1 MSHLQ
6 PTGLAPTRLTL
17 ILAGWLIGTALQ
29 LQQADWMT
37 LRLALLIFAAG
48 LGVWWLASRG
58 QASSH
63 RVARFGGTLAWC
75 LGAAMLAF
83 AVTDMRAQAFG
94 LEALD
99 PALEGRSL
107 RVTGRVETM
116 VQHNEHGSR
125 FRFKPLSA
133 HMDGQMVRLPA
144 HLDLAWYGN
153 TFDGGRDAPGGLL
166 EMWSQSTSTPLSVR
180 PGELWG
186 LTVRLKAP
194 HGASNPMGFDYELAM
209 WEQGIQAVGYVRTG
223 NKDEPPRRLAQTGWH
238 LVEQWRQTVRDRI
251 ESNVPDRRL
260 AGLISALV
268 VGDQKAIDRS
278 DWDIY
283 RATGVAHLM
292 SISGLHITMFAWLA
306 AGLLG
311 LVWRRSTR
319 LCMAMPAP
327 HAAMLGGLL
336 LAGAYAVFCGWGLPA
351 QRTLLML
358 LTFYVLRMTGR
369 RWPWG
374 HTWLLACVVVVAV
387 DPWALMQAG
396 FWLSF
401 VAVAILFATDP
412 GRLSP
417 SLGSASEASRSAPLA
432 RRFLAMVRE
441 QWLMTL
447 ALAPLS
453 LLLFGQ
459 VSLVGL
465 VANLVAI
472 PWVTLV
478 VTPLGMLGVF
488 LSPLW
493 SLAAW
498 ALQVL
503 SAVLAWFAQAPFAD
517 LHLARAPLWAGVAG
531 MMGAALCVMRLPP
544 ALRLAGVPLLLPVLF
559 WQVPRPPM
567 GEFELLAADI
577 GQGNAVIV
585 QTAGHA
591 LLYDA
596 GPRFSA
602 DNDAGHRVIV
612 PLLRALDLRL
622 NTVVISHR
630 DTDHVGGAAT
640 VLAQQPQ
647 AELITS
653 MQAASSMQAPDLV
666 RRCEAGQHWQWD
678 GVDFE
683 VLHPSGQDYEEDLK
697 PNPMSCVLRI
707 SNGQRA
713 ALLVGDLEKPQEARL
728 VAQGAPL
735 RADVLLVP
743 HHGSKTSSSD
753 AFLEAVQPRF
763 GLVQAAY
770 RNRYG
775 HPAASVMQRYQAHG
789 VHVLDTPHCGAQ
801 QWQSW
806 VPEQVQC
813 QRDKERR
820 YWHHRLPG

>member
-17 ILAGWLIGTALQ
+17 ILAGWLMGTALQ
-29 LQQADWMT
+29 LQQGDWMT
-37 LRLALLIFAAG
+37 LTQAVLLAALG
-48 LGVWWLASRG
+48 LAVWWLASRWRT
-58 QASSH
+58 SDH
-63 RVARFGGTLAWC
+63 RVARVSGTLAWC
-75 LGAAMLAF
+75 VGAAMLAF
-83 AVTDMRAQAFG
+83 AITDLRAQAFG
-94 LEALD
+94 LEALN

-107 RVTGRVETM
+107 WVTGHVETM
-116 VQHNEHGSR
+116 VQHNEHGTR

-133 HMDGQMVRLPA
+133 EMDGQAVQLPA

-153 TFDGGRDAPGGLL
+153 TVDGGRDGPGGLL
-166 EMWSQSTSTPLSVR
+166 EMWVQSSLTPQSVR

-209 WEQGIQAVGYVRTG
+209 WEQGVQAVGYVRTG
-223 NKDEPPRRLAQTGWH
+223 NKDEPPRRLAQTHRH

-251 ESNVPDRRL
+251 ESSVPERRL
-260 AGLISALV
+260 AGLIAALV
-268 VGDQKAIDRS
+268 VGDQRAIDRS
-278 DWDIY
+278 DWNIY

-311 LVWRRSTR
+311 WFWRRSAR

-358 LTFYVLRMTGR
+358 LTLYLLRMTGR

-374 HTWLLACVVVVAV
+374 HTWLLACTVVVAA

-401 VAVAILFATDP
+401 VAVGILFATDP
-412 GRLSP
+412 GRV
-417 SLGSASEASRSAPLA
+417 SAPHGTAAAVSRSAPLA

-478 VTPLGMLGVF
+478 VTPLGLLGVF

-493 SLAAW
+493 SVAAW
-498 ALQVL
+498 ALQGL
-503 SAVLAWFAQAPFAD
+503 TGVLAGFAQMPFAD
-517 LHLARAPLWAGVAG
+517 VHLARAPLWAGIAG

-559 WQVPRPPM
+559 WQVPRPPV

-622 NTVVISHR
+622 NTVMISHR

-653 MQAASSMQAPDLV
+653 MQSATSLQVPDLV
-666 RRCEAGQHWQWD
+666 RRCEAGQHWRWD

-683 VLHPSGQDYEEDLK
+683 VLHPDARDYDEALK

-707 SNGQRA
+707 SNGQRT

-753 AFLEAVQPRF
+753 VFLEAVQPRF

-770 RNRYG
+770 RNPYG
-775 HPAASVMQRYQAHG
+775 HPAPSVMQRYRVHG
-789 VHVLDTPHCGAQ
+789 VTVLDTPRCGAQ
-801 QWQSW
+801 RWQSW